1 MEIKGKLV
9 KKLEVETGT
18 SKAGKEWQKQ
28 NFVINTGDQFNPE
41 VCIGLFGDKVDLLN
55 GVNVGDELTVSINVS
70 SREFNGKYYTQVDG
84 WKIAKGS
91 SIQQPV
97 IEQYNNND
105 EPDDLPF

>member
-18 SKAGKEWQKQ
+18 SKAGKDYKKQ

-41 VCIGLFGDKVDLLN
+41 VCIGLFADKVDLLN
-55 GVNVGDELTVSINVS
+55 GVNVGDELTVSINLS

-84 WKIAKGS
+84 WRIEKGGS
-91 SIQQPV
+91 NQQPA
-97 IEQYNNND
+97 IEQGNN
-105 EPDDLPF
+105 EELDDMPF

>member
-1 MEIKGKLV
+1 MNELKINGKLL
-9 KKLEVETGT
+9 KILPIETII
-18 SKAGKEWQKQ
+18 SKSGKEYSKQ

-91 SIQQPV
+91 SNQQPA

-105 EPDDLPF
+105 EPR